1 MAGLEAEPPVG
12 VLDRHRKAMHVSRGQ
27 FVRRA
32 HEVVQ
37 GPVVAG
43 MVHASGIEED
53 RVVEQAQAILA
64 CRNAQ
69 QRTVVAHGIEGAR
82 IEGAALGRRQVNA
95 QVLEQRLAADA
106 DVANAP
112 KLIGGEAHKI
122 GGFVGLCRDHE
133 LPVRLGKGNPRD
145 LDAHARMGR
154 HEGRYTR
161 FEHRLFLALRSEGM
175 PHGERHLGDALGPVL
190 GGFSLKATRQQQ
202 HRDQQGRG
210 QTTQGGRFH
219 AKPFR
224 PTSGFSVDRLGPEK
238 AVSGCI
244 LHNAN
249 NTFPTWASGSWR
261 RCIRFCCSWRR

>member
-27 FVRRA
+27 FVRRV

-64 CRNAQ
+64 CRHAQ
-69 QRTVVAHGIEGAR
+69 QRAVVAHGVEGAR

-112 KLIGGEAHKI
+112 QLVGGEAHEI
-122 GGFVGLCRDHE
+122 GSFIGLCRDHE
-133 LPVRLGKGNPRD
+133 LPVRFCKGNPRD
-145 LDAHARMGR
+145 LDVHARMGR
-154 HEGRYTR
+154 HEGRHTR
-161 FEHRLFLALRSEGM
+161 FEHRFFLALRSEGM
-175 PHGERHLGDALGPVL
+175 PHGERHLGGAFGPGL
-190 GGFSLKATRQQQ
+190 GGFSFKATRHHQ
-202 HRDQQGRG
+202 HRDQ
-210 QTTQGGRFH
+210 
-219 AKPFR
+219 
-224 PTSGFSVDRLGPEK
+224 
-238 AVSGCI
+238 
-244 LHNAN
+244 
-249 NTFPTWASGSWR
+249 
-261 RCIRFCCSWRR
+261 

>member
-12 VLDRHRKAMHVSRGQ
+12 VLDRHRKAMHVSGGQ
-27 FVRRA
+27 LIRRV

-69 QRTVVAHGIEGAR
+69 QRAVVAHGIQGTR
-82 IEGAALGRRQVNA
+82 IEGATLGWGQVNA
-95 QVLEQRLAADA
+95 QVFEQRLAADA

-112 KLIGGEAHKI
+112 KLVGGEAHEV
-122 GGFVGLCRDHE
+122 GSFVGLCRDHE
-133 LPVRLGKGNPRD
+133 LAIGLGEGNPCD
-145 LDAHARMGR
+145 LDVHAWMGR
-154 HEGRYTR
+154 HESRYTR
-161 FEHRLFLALRSEGM
+161 FEHCFFLALRSEGM
-175 PHGERHLGDALGPVL
+175 PHGERHLGGAIGPRL
-190 GGFSLKATRQQQ
+190 GGFSLKATRQHQ

-210 QTTQGGRFH
+210 QTTQGECLH
-219 AKPFR
+219 TEPMML
-224 PTSGFSVDRLGPEK
+224 TSGFSVDRLAPEK
-238 AVSGCI
+238 TASGCI

-249 NTFPTWASGSWR
+249 DEFHAWASESLR